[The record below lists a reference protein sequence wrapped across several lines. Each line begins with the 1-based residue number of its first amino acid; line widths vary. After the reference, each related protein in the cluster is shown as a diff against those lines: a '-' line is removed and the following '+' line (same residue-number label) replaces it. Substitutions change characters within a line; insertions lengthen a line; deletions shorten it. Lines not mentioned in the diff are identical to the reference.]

1 MAWIRMRLTL
11 NWALQ
16 TCMTVSRF
24 SCIGH
29 ERLDVAEFMLQHE
42 GAEGVSRAC
51 GLQCSM
57 SIRTLLTPMISAR
70 LLGEPRLMRL
80 RAQAERRRTRQGAAH
95 QVHVFHQVDD
105 PYSALVAQCLPA
117 FAARYAVHCV
127 PHLVPPAADSA
138 APDRPRLVAW
148 SRRDAALLAERLGL
162 HFCDRGRQP
171 EPQTVLATQRSLL
184 GALKAGQFI
193 EAAAPLSQALWDS
206 VATTETG
213 SVDDALA
220 DEVNLTSVIPATET
234 ELIAHLAESTALRKR
249 LGHYLG
255 ATFYYAGEWYW
266 GLDRLHHLEARL
278 RELGLD
284 RTGGPDLAPAAR
296 DRTVPVAL
304 NSSSEI
310 EFFFSLRSPYSAIA
324 APRVFE
330 LARLSGA
337 TVKLR
342 YLLPMV
348 MRGLPV
354 PAAKRRYIS
363 LDAAREARLHGVPF
377 GRLNDPVGRP
387 TERGLAL
394 MPLAERCGAGQAY
407 VLSFMQGVWAEGL
420 DAGSDRGL
428 RRIAERAGLNWNEA
442 REALRDD
449 LWRTHAEHHRAALLE
464 AGLWGVPA
472 FRVDDTAVWG
482 QDRLWVIDR
491 CLARMRAKGNAAQ
504 GMASHPTQ
512 DRGI

>member
-1 MAWIRMRLTL
+1 
-11 NWALQ
+11 
-16 TCMTVSRF
+16 
-24 SCIGH
+24 
-29 ERLDVAEFMLQHE
+29 
-42 GAEGVSRAC
+42 
-51 GLQCSM
+51 M

-70 LLGEPRLMRL
+70 LLGESRLMRL
-80 RAQAERRRTRQGAAH
+80 RARAEHRRVRQGAAH

-148 SRRDAALLAERLGL
+148 SRRDAVLLAERLGL
-162 HFCDRGRQP
+162 HFRDRGRQP
-171 EPQTVLATQRSLL
+171 NPEAVRATQRNLL

-206 VATTETG
+206 VATAETG
-213 SVDDALA
+213 SADEALA
-220 DEVNLTSVIPATET
+220 EVDLVSIVPATET
-234 ELIAHLAESTALRKR
+234 ALSAHLAESAALRER

-278 RELGLD
+278 RALGLD

-296 DRTVPVAL
+296 DRSVPVPLSDAA
-304 NSSSEI
+304 EI
-310 EFFFSLRSPYSAIA
+310 EFFFSLRSPYSAIV

-394 MPLAERCGAGQAY
+394 MPLAERYGAGQAY

-428 RRIAERAGLNWNEA
+428 RRIAERARLNWDEA

-449 LWRTHAEHHRAALLE
+449 RWRTHAEHHRAALLE

-472 FRVDDTAVWG
+472 FRVGDTAVWG
-482 QDRLWVIDR
+482 QDRLWVIDS
-491 CLARMRAKGNAAQ
+491 CLTG
-504 GMASHPTQ
+504 SHPTDHAREGMPSHPPQ
-512 DRGI
+512 HRGT